1 MFTVEHV
8 TKEFGG
14 LVAVDDV
21 SFAAELNEIMGLVG
35 PNGSGK
41 TTLFNCISGII
52 HPTSGRIIFQG
63 KDITGLKPHHICT
76 MGIGRTFQIVRPF
89 HSLSA
94 LENVMVGL
102 SFGRVEH
109 PENLRDEALEIL
121 GFVGLREKAATTA
134 GHLILAERKKL
145 EIARALA
152 TGPSLLLLDEVAAGL
167 TETETDG
174 MIDLLKE
181 INKRGVTLLVVEHV
195 MSVIMSLSDRV
206 LVLSEGKKIAE
217 GTPEAIANDPHVVD
231 VYLGESIV
239 AT

>member
-1 MFTVEHV
+1 M

>member
-1 MFTVEHV
+1 M

-94 LENVMVGL
+94 LENVIVGL